1 MDDSDSVSSSDPNE
15 DSDDPEVIRKREKRQ
30 KKLDKKKAK

>member
-15 DSDDPEVIRKREKRQ
+15 DSDDPEVIKKREKRQ
-30 KKLDKKKAK
+30 KKLD